1 MLDEVALKERARAL
15 GALLRASA
23 EGLVGDEFA
32 AVLLLDGPM
41 GAGKTTFTRALA
53 AGLGVAHAER
63 VCSPTF
69 TLCMVHA
76 GAGPGPV
83 TLIHVDLFRLAD
95 ADDEGMGGV
104 AGFDALDLEE
114 IAGEAMSIG
123 AQGRRRGAAGARR
136 RVGGEVV
143 GAAARPPCDPTGVPR
158 GRGRVRRFAAN
169 RGRGGPRG
177 PFCGDPGPLVG
188 PASDDAS
195 PLIKDAGAPPRDRR
209 RGWLGRGSSTV
220 AIPCDA
226 DRRRSSSSLRG
237 RKIRGG

>member
-1 MLDEVALKERARAL
+1 MSSALLDEVALKERARAL

-114 IAGEAMSIG
+114 IAGEATSGSAAAEPRVLVVEWAAKWSAPPPDHLAIRLAFPGG
-123 AQGRRRGAAGARR
+123 ADGFDDSRRIVAVEARGARSAAILARWS
-136 RVGGEVV
+136 
-143 GAAARPPCDPTGVPR
+143 DPRATT
-158 GRGRVRRFAAN
+158 
-169 RGRGGPRG
+169 
-177 PFCGDPGPLVG
+177 PL
-188 PASDDAS
+188 
-195 PLIKDAGAPPRDRR
+195 L
-209 RGWLGRGSSTV
+209 
-220 AIPCDA
+220 
-226 DRRRSSSSLRG
+226 
-237 RKIRGG
+237 